1 MRATLNDAL
10 VHWTLH
16 PPKIP
21 RISSAGPSKAGST
34 SASSADCGGASP
46 VVPRS
51 QYLASTAPFSSSTQQ
66 GRKRQERK
74 GTVRHGALF
83 GGSGRSG
90 GKCQNA
96 GVKVVLTVF
105 RLCCGWGACLSAP
118 WGHWQSLG
126 AASWMLSALWAG
138 YLILFRDSSPPLPHT
153 SISFP
158 TSWARSPRSL
168 ALCQIVEEM
177 LSITALEIIL
187 DPGPGSP
194 VAFSW
199 WKR

>member
-51 QYLASTAPFSSSTQQ
+51 QYQASTAPFSSSTQQ

-74 GTVRHGALF
+74 GTVRL

-118 WGHWQSLG
+118 WGAL
-126 AASWMLSALWAG
+126 AVSWSC
-138 YLILFRDSSPPLPHT
+138 ILDAVRPVGRIPHPLQGFFSSPPSHLD
-153 SISFP
+153 
-158 TSWARSPRSL
+158 
-168 ALCQIVEEM
+168 IV
-177 LSITALEIIL
+177 SDIL
-187 DPGPGSP
+187 G
-194 VAFSW
+194 
-199 WKR
+199 